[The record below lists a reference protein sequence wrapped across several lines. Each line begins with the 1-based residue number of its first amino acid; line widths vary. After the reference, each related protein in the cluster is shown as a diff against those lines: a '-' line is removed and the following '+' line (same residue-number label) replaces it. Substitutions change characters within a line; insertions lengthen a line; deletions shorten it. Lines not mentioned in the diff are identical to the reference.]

1 MTNDFNIHCGDAV
14 AVLQT
19 LPSESVNCCITSPP
33 YFGLRDY
40 GVDGQ
45 IGLEETP
52 EQYIDR
58 LVSVFRE
65 VRRVLRVDGTLWVNI
80 GDSYARGG
88 AGHPD
93 NMSAKGSSY
102 NRPFKTVDGLKSKD
116 LIGIP
121 WMLAFALRADGWYL
135 RSEIIWQK
143 PNPMP
148 ESIKDRPTKA
158 HEQIFL
164 LSKSPKYYYDADAV
178 REPFADK
185 RMGNPGAFKWSY
197 ANDAVTGKGVRGAG
211 GSSTKL
217 QSEGWNA
224 DGKITGRNRRTVW
237 TISTKPFKGAH
248 FAVFPP
254 ELPKTCMLAGCPEG
268 GVVLDPFS
276 GAATT
281 GIVAVQND
289 RKYIGIELNPD
300 YVDLS
305 NQRYAD
311 TVVKT
316 TETQMP
322 PMTQNTAT
330 LESLFVD

>member
-1 MTNDFNIHCGDAV
+1 
-14 AVLQT
+14 
-19 LPSESVNCCITSPP
+19 
-33 YFGLRDY
+33 
-40 GVDGQ
+40 
-45 IGLEETP
+45 
-52 EQYIDR
+52 
-58 LVSVFRE
+58 
-65 VRRVLRVDGTLWVNI
+65 
-80 GDSYARGG
+80 
-88 AGHPD
+88 
-93 NMSAKGSSY
+93 
-102 NRPFKTVDGLKSKD
+102 LKSKD

-311 TVVKT
+311 TVVK
-316 TETQMP
+316 MP